1 MEPVDAFFPQP
12 QQDVQEVLILHPCT
26 IGPFLLLCGRYL
38 FFERICTDTI
48 SDIADVDNLLE
59 YCGVTLNFL

>member
-12 QQDVQEVLILHPCT
+12 QEDVQEVLILRPAPWVTFSFCVAA
-26 IGPFLLLCGRYL
+26 IF

-48 SDIADVDNLLE
+48 SDIAEVDNLLKH
-59 YCGVTLNFL
+59 CGVILIFL